1 MNSSITTTTAYK
13 SGNVQLASFTIMT
26 LGELACF
33 IWIGLHFYTRL
44 PFISVMWL
52 VIGAAGV
59 SIAWYAFLENRSS
72 LTREVEGIILKLHV
86 TIVAILF
93 AFGWALK

>member
-1 MNSSITTTTAYK
+1 VNHETATATAYK
-13 SGNVQLASFTIMT
+13 SGSVQLASFTIMT

-33 IWIGLHFYTRL
+33 IWVGLHFYTRL
-44 PFISVMWL
+44 PFISGMWL

-59 SIAWYAFLENRSS
+59 SVAWYAFLENRSS
-72 LTREVEGIILKLHV
+72 LTREVEGIILKLHI
-86 TIVAILF
+86 TILACLF